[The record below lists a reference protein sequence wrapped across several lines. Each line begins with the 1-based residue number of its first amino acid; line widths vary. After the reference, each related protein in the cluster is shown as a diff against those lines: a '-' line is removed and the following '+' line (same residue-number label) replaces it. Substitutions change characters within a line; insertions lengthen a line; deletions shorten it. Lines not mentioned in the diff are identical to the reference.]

1 MNSEQNRSEQLKEA
15 NGKSPEAVPAEAAAA
30 AEAPAE
36 APAEAEATS
45 SETEAPAE
53 TEAPVEAETAP
64 VEAPVET
71 EAVPAETPA
80 EAEAPVEAEA
90 VPTETPT
97 GAEAAPAEAPEKQ
110 LTEEEMRAVLH
121 AKKRSRTIKLVA
133 MLGIAGLLIAGTVLW
148 IYFKSVSGWHDSS
161 EGRYYLTQTGRVTG
175 LNKIDGKIY
184 IFDNNGYIIEGPAEI
199 DGSIYYSTAN
209 GIVKGT
215 VLIDG
220 VEYYFSE
227 EDGTLNRGFFR
238 KEGVTYYRNAY
249 GFVEDGIREINGSIY
264 LIAKDGRLLSGWTDI
279 GEGMRYF
286 ASSDNT
292 MMVGFREIDGEQY
305 FFDWNGYVGKG
316 FLRTDNTCFYG
327 EEQNGALQFGR
338 LMVDEVEYYLTE
350 DGQILN
356 GVGMVDDTAWYFKDN
371 AFVYG
376 WIEDESGRFYCG
388 EDGMYQGAQVIDGR
402 AYYFEEDYRLARGW
416 IMRGE
421 NRYFFD
427 DEGAMV
433 TGWQEIEEK
442 TYCFAETG
450 ELYIGEKTIDGTKYM
465 FAEDG
470 AYYDGFVLSEEGNQY
485 FDKGYLQ
492 TGVTKIEDKYY
503 FLNDKGIPTG
513 GMQKVNGLL
522 AAYDANGIATPGWKT
537 IEEKK
542 YYFGPDGIML
552 HGSVSINGKR
562 YYLSK
567 EGGFLTPGWHTDGGK
582 MYVYNDGTIA
592 TGVVRVDGALHA
604 FSDAGILITKEGL
617 QKVGGK
623 LRYVY
628 SSGKIAVSTTIT
640 VSGVTYEV
648 DANGVASQKFKPITT
663 NNIDEYLT
671 YVLNNELANKEIRT
685 IYNWV
690 RKKVGY
696 YSYYGSGS
704 VGLKTLSVEALNKG
718 CGACWHY
725 AGLLAYTLQKAGYN
739 AIVIKGGGHTYGE
752 HQWVAVQSGGQ
763 WLYIDAMRD
772 NVYMLTQAQ
781 LDAQKFNYSVG
792 HGPTPEVGG
801 THCYYYGYKDPYGNY
816 HDGK

>member
-1 MNSEQNRSEQLKEA
+1 MDSEQNRSEQLKEA
-15 NGKSPEAVPAEAAAA
+15 NGKAPEAVPAEAEAAPV
-30 AEAPAE
+30 EI
-36 APAEAEATS
+36 
-45 SETEAPAE
+45 EAPAE

-71 EAVPAETPA
+71 EAAPAETPA

-90 VPTETPT
+90 VPAETPT
-97 GAEAAPAEAPEKQ
+97 EAEAAPAEAPEKQ

-421 NRYFFD
+421 NRFFFD
-427 DEGAMV
+427 NEGAMV

>member
-316 FLRTDNTCFYG
+316 FLRTDNTCFYA
-327 EEQNGALQFGR
+327 EEQNGALKFGR
-338 LMVDEVEYYLTE
+338 MTIGEKEYYLTE

-567 EGGFLTPGWHTDGGK
+567 DGGFLTPGWHTDGGK

>member
-1 MNSEQNRSEQLKEA
+1 MDSEQNRSEQLKEA
-15 NGKSPEAVPAEAAAA
+15 NGKAPEAVPAEAEAA

-53 TEAPVEAETAP
+53 TPAEAEVPVEAET
-64 VEAPVET
+64 
-71 EAVPAETPA
+71 VPAETL
-80 EAEAPVEAEA
+80 
-90 VPTETPT
+90 TE
-97 GAEAAPAEAPEKQ
+97 AEAAPAEAPEKQ

-121 AKKRSRTIKLVA
+121 AKKRSKTIKLVA

-470 AYYDGFVLSEEGNQY
+470 AYYDGFVMSEVGNQY

-513 GMQKVNGLL
+513 GIQKVNGLL

-567 EGGFLTPGWHTDGGK
+567 DGGFLTPGWHTDGGK

-604 FSDAGILITKEGL
+604 FSNAGILITEEGI
-617 QKVGGK
+617 QKVGDK

-628 SSGKIAVSTTIT
+628 ASGKVAVSTEKN
-640 VSGVTYEV
+640 VGGVVWTC
-648 DANGVASQKFKPITT
+648 DANGVAKQKFGTITAS
-663 NNIDEYLT
+663 NFEEYLE
-671 YVLNNELANKEIRT
+671 YVLNYELSSKDPRT
-685 IYNWV
+685 IANWV
-690 RKKVGY
+690 RQRMSLGYLY
-696 YSYYGSGS
+696 YSEGNKSNTR
-704 VGLKTLSVEALNKG
+704 VLAVEALNNKK
-718 CGACWHY
+718 GACWHY
-725 AGLLAYTLQKAGYN
+725 ASLLYWMLIKAGYEKDKTVKI
-739 AIVIKGGGHTYGE
+739 IVGGGHTFSE
-752 HQWVAVQSGGQ
+752 HQWVAFLDGGQ
-763 WLYIDAMRD
+763 WKYIDAMKSSTI
-772 NVYMLTQAQ
+772 YTQSG
-781 LDAQKFNYSVG
+781 LDEVSFTYNTENRIGFGPNPERKNYKGS
-792 HGPTPEVGG
+792 
-801 THCYYYGYKDPYGNY
+801 YYYKYKDPLGNF
-816 HDGK
+816 HPGVCFN

>member
-279 GEGMRYF
+279 GEGMRFF

-513 GMQKVNGLL
+513 GIQKVNGLL